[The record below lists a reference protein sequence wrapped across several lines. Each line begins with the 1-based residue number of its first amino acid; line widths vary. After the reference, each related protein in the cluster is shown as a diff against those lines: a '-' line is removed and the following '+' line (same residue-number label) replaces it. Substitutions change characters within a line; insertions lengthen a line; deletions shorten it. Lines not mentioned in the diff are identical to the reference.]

1 MTSTHDVM
9 ESTMSNYLAYISL
22 FVFFPILAF
31 TLLAKFFRCCKGQ
44 HCQQVLLQNIQN
56 YLTKTQR
63 SEQYA
68 FLLQIYGINS
78 MLYDVAMCFFAISV
92 FVGVKIAI

>member
-1 MTSTHDVM
+1 MFLNVTSTHDVM

-22 FVFFPILAF
+22 FVFFPILA
-31 TLLAKFFRCCKGQ
+31 KFFRCCKGQ
-44 HCQQVLLQNIQN
+44 HCQQVILQNIQN

-78 MLYDVAMCFFAISV
+78 MLYDVAMCFFATSV